1 MSSVTKTNAGVG
13 SAQSG
18 DISVKTPR
26 MYLNKFF
33 ETRQAQTWKAAV
45 GIVPKVLEM
54 VQPTSVIN
62 LDHLLGV

>member
-1 MSSVTKTNAGVG
+1 MSSVIKTNLSVS

-18 DISVKTPR
+18 DISVKTLR
-26 MYLNKFF
+26 MYPNKFF
-33 ETRQAQTWKAAV
+33 GTRQAQTWKAAV
-45 GIVPKVLEM
+45 SIVPKVLEM